1 MNNILHSFFSADTL
15 KNVIADWPIKLAA
28 STGVAALADAM
39 GVQVQLFM
47 IFCALACL
55 DVFTRWIALAMR
67 LHLDMYPQTPVTVW
81 QAVKFIRQAH
91 RWRYIKSEA
100 MRNQFISKIGTY
112 GVILLF
118 ASLCDVAMMIAKAPI
133 AFLLPVITA
142 VLSCTELLSCLENL
156 SECNVSVAGELI
168 AIVKKKKEKL
178 KQ

>member
-1 MNNILHSFFSADTL
+1 MNNLNSFFSVDTA
-15 KNVIADWPIKLAA
+15 KNIISDLPVKLAA
-28 STGVAALADAM
+28 SAGVATIAEAM
-39 GVQVQLFM
+39 GVQVQLFL

-55 DVFTRWIALAMR
+55 DVFTRWIALSYK
-67 LHLDMYPQTPVTVW
+67 LWGDMYPQTPCTVW
-81 QAVKFIRQAH
+81 QATKFIRQAH

-118 ASLCDVAMMIAKAPI
+118 ASLCDVAMMIAKAPV

-168 AIVKKKKEKL
+168 TIVKNKKNKL

>member
-15 KNVIADWPIKLAA
+15 KNVMADWPIKLAA

-100 MRNQFISKIGTY
+100 MRNQFISKIGIAFSQVRRNAVSP
-112 GVILLF
+112 VILF
-118 ASLCDVAMMIAKAPI
+118 IASV
-133 AFLLPVITA
+133 
-142 VLSCTELLSCLENL
+142 
-156 SECNVSVAGELI
+156 
-168 AIVKKKKEKL
+168 
-178 KQ
+178 